1 MASLV
6 ILLYLCTLQI
16 LRKKYSLCVCL
27 KCTRGHVGTPVL
39 SYTFAVYRH
48 RRPSG
53 SIFFIYTIHLFVLIP
68 MVHPVILFCWSVL
81 CRHLLYVCPLQK
93 KNDSS
98 SVALAEVY
106 SICFKKKKTFNREFS
121 VIHVEGLMIE
131 RAICSTDRNAPRGN
145 L

>member
-93 KNDSS
+93 KTIPPPLLLLRFIPF
-98 SVALAEVY
+98 VL
-106 SICFKKKKTFNREFS
+106 KKKKPLIGSF
-121 VIHVEGLMIE
+121 L
-131 RAICSTDRNAPRGN
+131 
-145 L
+145 